1 MAVLPL
7 SVPTLFALASLAP
20 WVARAPALA
29 AQSSP
34 LALELSAGAAYP
46 LGSFRSGAQGGA
58 QLERAPTFG
67 LRIVRW
73 GGGGWGQYLGFS
85 QHRFDCAAE
94 LCPLTGH
101 VLTAWDAGVA
111 WTLGRHAWL
120 RAGLTTGRAERCRA
134 AGELQGE
141 EGEAGACAL
150 SSLGVGAEAG
160 AGLVLGLG
168 GTIALGPAVRYG
180 WLDTRYPEGGRVR
193 ARWLAVELGL
203 SLGF

>member
-1 MAVLPL
+1 MAVLPF

-20 WVARAPALA
+20 WAVRAPALA
-29 AQSSP
+29 GQSSP
-34 LALELSAGAAYP
+34 LALELNAGAAYP
-46 LGSFRSGAQGGA
+46 LGSFRSGPQGGA

-67 LRIVRW
+67 LHIVRW
-73 GGGGWGQYLGFS
+73 GEGGWGQYLGFS
-85 QHRFDCAAE
+85 QHRFNCATE
-94 LCPLTGH
+94 PCPLKGH
-101 VLTAWDAGVA
+101 VLTVWDAGVA

-134 AGELQGE
+134 AGEPQGE

-160 AGLVLGLG
+160 AGLALGLG
-168 GTIALGPAVRYG
+168 GTIGLGPAVRYG
-180 WLDTRYPEGGRVR
+180 WLDARYPEGERVR
-193 ARWLAVELGL
+193 MRWVAVELAL